1 MNLREEDGVVSDI
14 VRQLRIMT
22 PSIRQEVVNL
32 SGGNQQKVVLA
43 KWMLTDAD
51 IFLFDEPT
59 RGIDIGSKEEI
70 YRLMTSLASQ
80 GRIVIMVS
88 SDMPELTSMSDRVG
102 IMRGGRMV
110 CILERGEISEEAIL
124 SHSIGAI
131 QR

>member
-1 MNLREEDGVVSDI
+1 
-14 VRQLRIMT
+14 MT
-22 PSIRQEVVNL
+22 PSIRQEVMNL

-110 CILERGEISEEAIL
+110 RVLSGAEISDEAIL
-124 SHSIGAI
+124 GHSIGAVP
-131 QR
+131 R